1 MLDHDKGS
9 AAMEIITVT
18 SVGEGGPDHIANG
31 GRSIIPQITLCPG
44 EAIYVSAPIRI
55 STIV

>member
-1 MLDHDKGS
+1 
-9 AAMEIITVT
+9 MEIITVT

-44 EAIYVSAPIRI
+44 EATYVSAPIRI